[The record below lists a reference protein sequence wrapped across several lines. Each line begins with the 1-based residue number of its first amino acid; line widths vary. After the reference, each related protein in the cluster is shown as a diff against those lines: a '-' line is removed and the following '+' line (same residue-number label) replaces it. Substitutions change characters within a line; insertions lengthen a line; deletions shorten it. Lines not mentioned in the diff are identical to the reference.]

1 MDEYRCS
8 RSARGFTVVELLVVM
23 VLLGIVGGVVGSAIV
38 SGFRSSRATTARTV
52 ALHEL
57 EIALQRMTRD
67 LRAADPLVLS
77 ESGDYASQLGAR
89 VDRDGT
95 RSVVSYEI
103 QIDDGVQQ
111 LVRVDTGQT
120 LVSLVDNGG
129 EPVFRYL
136 NAEGVEIP
144 CSSDCA
150 SAYLATSRVEIRL
163 VREIPGSEPVR
174 AITSVGVRAIR
185 YGGPS
190 DA

>member
-1 MDEYRCS
+1 MS
-8 RSARGFTVVELLVVM
+8 RDARGFTVVELLVVM
-23 VLLGIVGGVVGSAIV
+23 LLLGIVGGVVGSAIV
-38 SGFRSSRATTARTV
+38 SGLNSSRATTARTV

-77 ESGDYASQLGAR
+77 DSGDFDTQLGAR
-89 VDRDGT
+89 IDRDGT

-103 QIDDGVQQ
+103 QVNDGVQQ

-136 NAEGVEIP
+136 DSEGIEIQCTTD
-144 CSSDCA
+144 CSSK
-150 SAYLATSRVEIRL
+150 YLGTARVELRL
-163 VREIPGSEPVR
+163 VREIPGSEPAR

-185 YGGPS
+185 YGGPP
-190 DA
+190 DD

>member
-1 MDEYRCS
+1 MNRS
-8 RSARGFTVVELLVVM
+8 RFSGSARGFTVVELLVVM
-23 VLLGIVGGVVGSAIV
+23 VLLGIVGSVVGSAIV
-38 SGFRSSRATTARTV
+38 GGFRSSRATTARTV

-57 EIALQRMTRD
+57 EVAMQRMTRD

-89 VDRDGT
+89 IDRDGT

-103 QIDDGVQQ
+103 QVDDGVQQ

-136 NAEGVEIP
+136 DAEGAEIV
-144 CSSDCA
+144 CSTDCA
-150 SAYLATSRVEIRL
+150 SDYLGTNRLEIRL
-163 VREIPGSEPVR
+163 VREIPDSEPVR

-185 YGGPS
+185 YGGPP

>member
-1 MDEYRCS
+1 MNRAGLS
-8 RSARGFTVVELLVVM
+8 RNARGFTVVELLVVM
-23 VLLGIVGGVVGSAIV
+23 VILGIVGGVVGSAIV

-57 EIALQRMTRD
+57 EVALQRMTRD

-77 ESGDYASQLGAR
+77 ESGDFDRQLGAR
-89 VDRDGT
+89 IDRDGA
-95 RSVVSYEI
+95 RSVISYEI
-103 QIDDGVQQ
+103 RVDDGVQQ

-136 NAEGVEIP
+136 DAEGVEIP

-150 SAYLATSRVEIRL
+150 SRYLSTARVEIRL

-174 AITSVGVRAIR
+174 AVTSVGVRAIR
-185 YGGPS
+185 YGGNP
-190 DA
+190 DD